1 MNIENETSRKKMIDL
16 MSEKEVMEEI
26 GKARVSLWR
35 LRKNHGFP
43 NPVMTHP
50 ARYSRNAV
58 QKWLDAGGVNR
69 AV

>member
-1 MNIENETSRKKMIDL
+1 MITENETGRKKMVDL
-16 MSEKEVMEEI
+16 MSEEEVMNEI
-26 GKARVSLWR
+26 GKARSALWR

-58 QKWLDAGGVNR
+58 QRWLDAGGVNR